1 MVALAY
7 NTAHNISTNE
17 TPMQLLYIQPHDVLK
32 RLLQPKV
39 ISEENS
45 QKEAVEIWLECAKMK
60 ISDAQEAIRFAAT
73 IQKKYYDSKH
83 GALPNYK
90 LGDYVSLRLDRHPT

>member
-1 MVALAY
+1 MEALQIRHHPLIAYYAQTDGATERLNQIIEMMLRAYTSPLQDDWVLFLPMVALAY
-7 NTAHNISTNE
+7 NTARNVSTNE

-45 QKEAVEIWLECAKMK
+45 
-60 ISDAQEAIRFAAT
+60 
-73 IQKKYYDSKH
+73 
-83 GALPNYK
+83 
-90 LGDYVSLRLDRHPT
+90 